1 VTPPRLAQPEA
12 GIDLP
17 LKGLVSEAGPGAVA
31 VAFDAGTYII
41 IARPALP
48 AALATNLGADRRRR
62 AMMRV
67 DAATPSRATGTD
79 ARRAD
84 STCRRRFRSATSAN
98 AAMNFA
104 LLLAIGVAV
113 CVPIQLLVPR
123 YWFALFVS
131 VVATLLAWALASLP
145 YAAAT
150 AHPLV
155 GTGEWSTVEAV
166 LAAALIAQVVAI
178 FLKRFR

>member
-1 VTPPRLAQPEA
+1 
-12 GIDLP
+12 
-17 LKGLVSEAGPGAVA
+17 
-31 VAFDAGTYII
+31 
-41 IARPALP
+41 
-48 AALATNLGADRRRR
+48 
-62 AMMRV
+62 
-67 DAATPSRATGTD
+67 
-79 ARRAD
+79 
-84 STCRRRFRSATSAN
+84 
-98 AAMNFA
+98 MNFA